1 MRKIGFIG
9 AGNMG
14 GALCLAASKT
24 DCALYVSDPDT
35 EKAAALGAR
44 TGATQ
49 TDSASICAD
58 CDLIYIGV
66 KPQMLA
72 DVAAELS
79 PALQSRT
86 TPYCLVSMCAG
97 VTLSRLAE
105 LFPGAAVIR
114 IMPNT
119 PVAVGAGMIL
129 YCCNKQATE
138 AQVDTFLYA
147 MAHAGKVDLLDEAL
161 FDAGTSVSGCGP
173 AFAYLFADA
182 LAKGGED
189 CGLTYEQ
196 ACAYASQM
204 LLGAALMLQEDG
216 RTPDALRQAVCSKG
230 GSTIEGVRVMWE
242 QNLEGTVR
250 QAVMASYKRN
260 IELGKQ

>member
-1 MRKIGFIG
+1 MKRIGFIG

-14 GALCLAASKT
+14 GALALAASKT
-24 DCALYVSDPDT
+24 DCQLYVTDIDAD
-35 EKAAALGAR
+35 KAAALCAR

-49 TDSASICAD
+49 TDSEEICAV
-58 CDLIYIGV
+58 CDLVYLGV

-72 DVAAELS
+72 EVAAELT

-97 VTLSRLAE
+97 VTLARLGE
-105 LFPGAAVIR
+105 LFPDAPVIR

-119 PVAVGAGMIL
+119 PVAVGQGMIL
-129 YCCNKQATE
+129 YCHNALTTKEQTDA
-138 AQVDTFLYA
+138 FLYA
-147 MAHAGKVDLLDEAL
+147 MAHAGRLELLDEDL

-182 LAKGGED
+182 LAKGGEE
-189 CGLTYEQ
+189 CGLSYEQ
-196 ACAYASQM
+196 ATALASQM

-216 RTPDALRQAVCSKG
+216 RSPDALREAVCSKG
-230 GSTIEGVRVMWE
+230 GSTIEGVKVMWE
-242 QNLEGTVR
+242 KDLAGIVR
-250 QAVMASYKRN
+250 DALKASYKRN
-260 IELGKQ
+260 QELGKS

>member
-35 EKAAALGAR
+35 EKAAALCAR

-72 DVAAELS
+72 GVAAELS
-79 PALQSRT
+79 HALQSRT

-97 VTLSRLAE
+97 MTLSRLAE

-129 YCCNKQATE
+129 YCCNRQATK

-242 QNLEGTVR
+242 QNLEDTVR
-250 QAVMASYKRN
+250 QAVQASYKRN

>member
-1 MRKIGFIG
+1 MKKIGFIG

-14 GALCLAASKT
+14 GALALAASHT
-24 DCALYVSDPDT
+24 DCTLLVSDPDT
-35 EKAAALGAR
+35 QKAELLCQR

-49 TDSASICAD
+49 ADNATVCAT
-58 CDLIYIGV
+58 CDLIFLGI

-72 DVAAELS
+72 EVAAELA

-97 VTLSRLAE
+97 VTLDRLGQ
-105 LFPGAAVIR
+105 LFQSAAIIR

-119 PVAVGAGMIL
+119 PVALGQGMIL
-129 YCCNKQATE
+129 YCYNSIASQEQIDA
-138 AQVDTFLYA
+138 FLHA
-147 MAHAGKVDLLDEAL
+147 MEKAGKLDLLDEAL

-182 LAKGGED
+182 LAKGGAD
-189 CGLTYEQ
+189 CGLSYEQ
-196 ACAYASQM
+196 ACAYAAQM
-204 LLGAALMLQEDG
+204 LLGAALMLQNDSRSPEE
-216 RTPDALRQAVCSKG
+216 LREAVCSKG
-230 GSTIEGVRVMWE
+230 GSTIEGVKVMWE

-250 QAVMASYKRN
+250 DAIKASYKRN

>member
-1 MRKIGFIG
+1 MKRIGFIG

-24 DCALYVSDPDT
+24 DCSLYVSDPDT
-35 EKAAALGAR
+35 FKAQTLCKK
-44 TGATQ
+44 TGATLA
-49 TDSASICAD
+49 DNDAVCSI
-58 CDLIYIGV
+58 CDLIYLGV

-72 DVAAELS
+72 AVAEELS
-79 PALQSRT
+79 PALQNRT

-97 VTLSRLAE
+97 VTLARLSE

-119 PVAVGAGMIL
+119 PVAVGQGMIL
-129 YCCNKQATE
+129 YCYNQQTTAE
-138 AQVDTFLYA
+138 QVDTFLYA
-147 MAHAGKVDLLDEAL
+147 MAHAGKLDLLDEAL

-189 CGLTYEQ
+189 CGLSYEQ
-196 ACAYASQM
+196 ACAYAAQM
-204 LLGAALMLQEDG
+204 LLGAAMMLQQDG
-216 RTPDALRQAVCSKG
+216 RTPDALREAVCSKG
-230 GSTIEGVRVMWE
+230 GSTIEGVKVMWE
-242 QNLEGTVR
+242 QNLEGIVR
-250 QAVMASYKRN
+250 DAVKAAYKRN

>member
-1 MRKIGFIG
+1 MKKIGFIG

-24 DCALYVSDPDT
+24 DCELYVTDPDT
-35 EKAAALGAR
+35 AKADVLCAR
-44 TGATQ
+44 TGATL
-49 TDSASICAD
+49 TDSTTVCAT
-58 CDLIYIGV
+58 CDLIYLGV

-72 DVAAELS
+72 EVAAQLS
-79 PALQSRT
+79 PALQSRN

-97 VTLSRLAE
+97 VTLARLGE
-105 LFPGAAVIR
+105 LFPAAAVIR

-119 PVAVGAGMIL
+119 PVAVGQGMIL
-129 YCCNKQATE
+129 YCYNALAAQAQIN
-138 AQVDTFLYA
+138 AFLYA
-147 MAHAGKVDLLDEAL
+147 MQHAGRLDLLDEAL

-189 CGLTYEQ
+189 CGLSYEQ
-196 ACAYASQM
+196 ACAYAAQM
-204 LLGAALMLQEDG
+204 LLGAALMLQNDG

-242 QNLEGTVR
+242 QNLEDTVR
-250 QAVMASYKRN
+250 QAVKASYKRN